1 MGWAKIDTSWLRN
14 PKVAPLHPTAK
25 LLHVASILW
34 TAEHLTDGYIAA
46 TSLRQLCDSVPI
58 GVRWQLL
65 RAQQLVDAG
74 LWEPVP
80 EPHAGWVVHDYTA
93 HNRAATRANVE
104 RNRELSRKRMQ
115 EWRGLFVVD

>member
-14 PKVAPLHPTAK
+14 PKVAPLCDQAK

-58 GVRWQLL
+58 GQRWQLL
-65 RAQQLVDAG
+65 RAQQLSEAG
-74 LWEPVP
+74 LWDPVP
-80 EPHAGWVVHDYTA
+80 EPRGGWVIHDYTV
-93 HNRAATRANVE
+93 HNKAATRANVE
-104 RNRELSRKRMQ
+104 RNRELSRQRM
-115 EWRGLFVVD
+115 ETWRGLHVVE